1 MLNYSQGACVL
12 PYSVQGTV
20 SGRVQG
26 VGFRFFVQD
35 KVFSIGDVTGWVCNL
50 EDGRVSYYAE
60 GPKESLEKLIEAI
73 RTGPPFSRVDEVT
86 LHWSTISDRKF
97 SDFDITDGEI

>member
-1 MLNYSQGACVL
+1 MLHYPQGVCVL
-12 PYSVQGTV
+12 PYSIQGKV

-26 VGFRFFVQD
+26 VGFRYFVRD
-35 KVFSIGDVTGWVCNL
+35 KAVSIGDVTGWVCNL

-60 GPKESLEKLIEAI
+60 GPKESLENLLESI
-73 RTGPPFSRVDEVT
+73 RTGPPFSRVDEST
-86 LHWSTISDRKF
+86 LHWSDIPARRF